1 MLDDL
6 RDSAT
11 ESYLDD
17 EGEEFYDA
25 DDLDEIIDGDKGGK
39 GGRKPFLGLTP
50 FQRFII
56 VLILFLITCV
66 LGAFCLVLTGRMWLP
81 FF

>member
-17 EGEEFYDA
+17 DETSLEYYDPDEYG
-25 DDLDEIIDGDKGGK
+25 DDSESSSREMII
-39 GGRKPFLGLTP
+39 LGMNAP
-50 FQRFII
+50 QRFVIA
-56 VLILFLITCV
+56 LILFLMTCV
-66 LGAFCLVLTGRMWLP
+66 LGAFCLVLSGKMSLD
-81 FF
+81 FLL

>member
-17 EGEEFYDA
+17 DEEEFFDA
-25 DDLDEIIDGDKGGK
+25 DDLDDIIDGDQGGK
-39 GGRKPFLGLTP
+39 RSGKPFLGLTP
-50 FQRFII
+50 AQRFII
-56 VLILFLITCV
+56 ALILFLMTCV
-66 LGAFCLVLTGRMWLP
+66 LGAFCLVLTGKMWLP

>member
-11 ESYLDD
+11 ESYMEEEEGGFYED
-17 EGEEFYDA
+17 EAVEG
-25 DDLDEIIDGDKGGK
+25 DGGNGGK
-39 GGRKPFLGLTP
+39 KKPLMGLNP
-50 FQRFII
+50 AQRFII
-56 VLILFLITCV
+56 AFIVFLMTCV
-66 LGAFCLVLTGRMWLP
+66 LGAFCLILTGKMWLP